1 MDRKDE
7 DSGNM
12 ERIYEQLRS
21 AYIQPTL
28 VSQAPSPSE
37 STSTQN
43 DKQSSEISV
52 DIEKG
57 LFALI

>member
-7 DSGNM
+7 DSGKM
-12 ERIYEQLRS
+12 EEIYEQVRS

-28 VSQAPSPSE
+28 VSPAPSPTE
-37 STSTQN
+37 SISPQD
-43 DKQSSEISV
+43 DKPSEISE